1 MCCSWGAA
9 TCIRP
14 RAVTHA
20 NDVIYVSAATNVSD
34 VIYASDV
41 TWQRLSAAF
50 VADAEPPPR

>member
-9 TCIRP
+9 TCMRP

-41 TWQRLSAAF
+41 TWQRRHLC
-50 VADAEPPPR
+50 E